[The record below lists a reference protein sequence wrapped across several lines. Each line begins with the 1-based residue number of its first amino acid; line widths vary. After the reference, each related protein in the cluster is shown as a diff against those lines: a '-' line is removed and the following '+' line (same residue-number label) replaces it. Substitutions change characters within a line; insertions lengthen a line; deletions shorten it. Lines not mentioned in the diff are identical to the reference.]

1 MLRMFRTINGQVEQI
16 QKPENGSWLCLSA
29 PTDVELANVSM
40 ETGIDLADLRA
51 PLDDEERSRVDV
63 EDDYTMIIVDIP
75 TVEERGGRDW
85 YETIPLSI
93 IITQSAIITVCMQD
107 TPVLH
112 PFMEGTI
119 RGFNTY
125 MKTRFILQIIDR
137 ESDKLELKLRH
148 SMQNREI
155 LMLLELSKTLVY
167 FTTSL
172 KSNEIVMEKLTTL
185 PRLKQYPED
194 EDLLD
199 DVITEN
205 KQAIEMANIYSG
217 VLANMTDAFASIVS
231 NNLNNVMRIFTIISI
246 TLSIPTL
253 IFSMYGMNFQEGML
267 GMPLTDKPWGF
278 AVIIGISLVLSAIVT
293 WFLTRSRM
301 FK

>member
-125 MKTRFILQIIDR
+125 MKTRFILQILYRNATMYLRYLRIIDR

-231 NNLNNVMRIFTIISI
+231 NNLNNVMLSLIHISE
-246 TLSIPTL
+246 PTRP
-253 IFSMYGMNFQEGML
+253 Y
-267 GMPLTDKPWGF
+267 
-278 AVIIGISLVLSAIVT
+278 
-293 WFLTRSRM
+293 
-301 FK
+301 

>member
-16 QKPENGSWLCLSA
+16 QKPENGSWLCLSD

-40 ETGIDLADLRA
+40 ETGVDLADLRA

-125 MKTRFILQIIDR
+125 MKTRFILQILYRNATMYLRYLRIIDR
-137 ESDKLELKLRH
+137 ESDKLELSIWPSTLIGFYGFPHIMGCHHFLNR
-148 SMQNREI
+148 SIFIQN
-155 LMLLELSKTLVY
+155 T
-167 FTTSL
+167 
-172 KSNEIVMEKLTTL
+172 
-185 PRLKQYPED
+185 
-194 EDLLD
+194 DLCC
-199 DVITEN
+199 
-205 KQAIEMANIYSG
+205 
-217 VLANMTDAFASIVS
+217 
-231 NNLNNVMRIFTIISI
+231 ISI
-246 TLSIPTL
+246 CHMRNRIRNITAHFIRLCK
-253 IFSMYGMNFQEGML
+253 IFSVVFLSFQ
-267 GMPLTDKPWGF
+267 
-278 AVIIGISLVLSAIVT
+278 
-293 WFLTRSRM
+293 FL
-301 FK
+301 K

>member
-125 MKTRFILQIIDR
+125 MKTRFILQILYRNATMYLRYLRIIDR

-155 LMLLELSKTLVY
+155 LM
-167 FTTSL
+167 
-172 KSNEIVMEKLTTL
+172 
-185 PRLKQYPED
+185 
-194 EDLLD
+194 LLD

>member
-107 TPVLH
+107 TPEASTPSCVRASSCRSCTAT
-112 PFMEGTI
+112 PRCTCV
-119 RGFNTY
+119 TCASSTA
-125 MKTRFILQIIDR
+125 KA
-137 ESDKLELKLRH
+137 
-148 SMQNREI
+148 
-155 LMLLELSKTLVY
+155 
-167 FTTSL
+167 TS
-172 KSNEIVMEKLTTL
+172 SN
-185 PRLKQYPED
+185 
-194 EDLLD
+194 
-199 DVITEN
+199 
-205 KQAIEMANIYSG
+205 
-217 VLANMTDAFASIVS
+217 
-231 NNLNNVMRIFTIISI
+231 
-246 TLSIPTL
+246 
-253 IFSMYGMNFQEGML
+253 
-267 GMPLTDKPWGF
+267 
-278 AVIIGISLVLSAIVT
+278 
-293 WFLTRSRM
+293 
-301 FK
+301 

>member
-16 QKPENGSWLCLSA
+16 QKPENGSWLCLSE
-29 PTDVELANVSM
+29 PTDVELASVAQ

-93 IITQSAIITVCMQD
+93 IITQSMIITVCMQD

-125 MKTRFILQIIDR
+125 MKTRFILQILYRNATMYLRYLRIIDR
-137 ESDKLELKLRH
+137 DGQHLQRRSCEHDRRLRVDRVE
-148 SMQNREI
+148 Q
-155 LMLLELSKTLVY
+155 
-167 FTTSL
+167 
-172 KSNEIVMEKLTTL
+172 
-185 PRLKQYPED
+185 PEQRD
-194 EDLLD
+194 AHLHHHLHHAVDTDVDLLH
-199 DVITEN
+199 VRHELPARHVGHAVVR
-205 KQAIEMANIYSG
+205 QAVGLRGDHPDLTGAFGNRHLVPYSFTH
-217 VLANMTDAFASIVS
+217 VQVDCAS
-231 NNLNNVMRIFTIISI
+231 
-246 TLSIPTL
+246 PA
-253 IFSMYGMNFQEGML
+253 GGPAA
-267 GMPLTDKPWGF
+267 G
-278 AVIIGISLVLSAIVT
+278 A
-293 WFLTRSRM
+293 
-301 FK
+301 

>member
-1 MLRMFRTINGQVEQI
+1 MPF
-16 QKPENGSWLCLSA
+16 GSDGCG
-29 PTDVELANVSM
+29 TRQRSM
-40 ETGIDLADLRA
+40 ETGVDLADLRA

-125 MKTRFILQIIDR
+125 MKTRFILQILYRNATMYLRYLRIIDR

-205 KQAIEMANIYSG
+205 KQAIEMPTSTARSCQHDRR
-217 VLANMTDAFASIVS
+217 VRVDRVEQSEQRDAHLHDHLHHAVDSDIDL
-231 NNLNNVMRIFTIISI
+231 LNVRHELPGRHARHAPHGQAMGLR
-246 TLSIPTL
+246 
-253 IFSMYGMNFQEGML
+253 GDHRH
-267 GMPLTDKPWGF
+267 LTGPFGDRH
-278 AVIIGISLVLSAIVT
+278 LVPHPVAHV
-293 WFLTRSRM
+293 
-301 FK
+301 K